1 MSNGHRGSHPQAKH
15 KGKEV
20 VVANSCDQAVPVRV
34 VDQGPKHPLHR
45 QFALDWPD
53 GIDEATGT
61 YVVPADKRLVVEYA
75 SLFAYLPSSG
85 QSMFIRIVT
94 TVNGDDAFHN
104 LAVRQREDYGVL
116 KQFDAGHVVKI
127 YADSG
132 STVQIKA
139 GRTPFTGPANA
150 TLTLSGHLVDVP

>member
-1 MSNGHRGSHPQAKH
+1 M
-15 KGKEV
+15 
-20 VVANSCDQAVPVRV
+20 VANNCDQAVPVRV
-34 VDQGPKHPLHR
+34 VDWGSRQPLHR

-53 GIDEATGT
+53 GVDEATGT

-75 SLFAYLPSSG
+75 SLSAYLPPSG
-85 QSMFIRIVT
+85 QSMFIRILT
-94 TVNGDDAFHN
+94 TVGGDDAFHN
-104 LAVRQREDYGVL
+104 LSVRQREDYGVL

-127 YADSG
+127 HADPG

-150 TLTLSGHLVDVP
+150 NLTFSGHLVEVC